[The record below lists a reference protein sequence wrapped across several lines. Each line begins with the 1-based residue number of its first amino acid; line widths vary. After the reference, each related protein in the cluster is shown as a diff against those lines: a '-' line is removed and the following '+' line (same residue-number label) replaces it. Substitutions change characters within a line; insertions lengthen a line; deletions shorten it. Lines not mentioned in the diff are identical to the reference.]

1 MTNLPATTTPPT
13 PSPNDSP
20 PWNRT
25 TKAIVAIITLLL
37 FWAIA
42 QRFQLLITQ
51 LVAAAILA
59 YVLNPIII
67 IIDKRTTLKRSH
79 GILIVYL
86 VVLIAFFASVIALGV
101 AAVEQVT
108 NLINEVP
115 TLIEETTAT
124 FRAWTLRTDAIAIG
138 PFALTPNN
146 IDWNAITD
154 QLLSLVQPVVSQGG
168 QFVRSLASTTVRGL
182 GNLLF
187 VYIISI
193 YVAIEI
199 PRLGGY
205 VGDIAQPPGYRRD
218 AERLTGEFGRIWSAY
233 LRGQVILGLI
243 IFFIVWIGL
252 SLLGVRNSLAL
263 GLLSGLLEFVPVLGP
278 VIGAGAAI
286 VVAFFQQGNYLGL
299 ESWQLATAVLIFMF
313 AVQQIENSVLVPRI
327 VGQALDLHPLV
338 VMVGVFM
345 GGSLAG
351 ILGAILAA
359 PVVATLKLVGIYGWR
374 KFFDLP
380 PFPTDEPE
388 IEPPPTPSLLER
400 GRELIGQLSTR
411 KKS

>member
-1 MTNLPATTTPPT
+1 MTNLPATTPP
-13 PSPNDSP
+13 PPQPHDSP

-25 TKAIVAIITLLL
+25 TKAIVAIVTLLII
-37 FWAIA
+37 WAIA
-42 QRFQLLITQ
+42 QRFQTLITQ

-59 YVLNPIII
+59 YVLNPIIVL
-67 IIDKRTTLKRSH
+67 IDNRTTLKRSH

-86 VVLIAFFASVIALGV
+86 VVLAGFLGGSVALGV
-101 AAVEQVT
+101 AGVEQVT
-108 NLINEVP
+108 NLINQVP
-115 TLIEETTAT
+115 TLIEETLAT
-124 FRAWTLRTDAIAIG
+124 INEWTSRPDAITIG
-138 PFALTPNN
+138 PFTLIPNT
-146 IDWNAITD
+146 IDWNAISD
-154 QLLSLVQPVVSQGG
+154 QLLSLVQPAVSQGG
-168 QFVRSLASTTVRGL
+168 QFVRSLASTTVRLL

-187 VYIISI
+187 IYIVSI
-193 YVAIEI
+193 YIAIEI

-218 AERLTGEFGRIWSAY
+218 AERLTREFGRIWSAY

-278 VIGAGAAI
+278 VIGAGVAI
-286 VVAFFQQGNYLGL
+286 VVAFFQQSNYLGL
-299 ESWQLATAVLIFMF
+299 EGWQLATAVLIFMF
-313 AVQQIENSVLVPRI
+313 VVQQVENSVLVPRI

-380 PFPTDEPE
+380 PFPPGDIEE
-388 IEPPPTPSLLER
+388 EPPPSPTLLSR
-400 GRELIGQLSTR
+400 GRDLMHRLTTR
-411 KKS
+411 GKV